1 MLLSTETGGLRIK
14 YDDKIAIKMIKD
26 AGFDAFDYSF
36 CYLKGQPEKDML
48 DDNYIE
54 RAHELRAYADEIGI
68 VCNQSHAPLD
78 FKYTDETDL
87 SNENFLRNVRAI
99 EVASILGA
107 KSIIFHGL
115 GIVYAHDIDYIEYNT
130 KYLRSYLPYCEKYNM
145 KISYENSC
153 AISKDMKAI
162 PIPGVHT
169 AEEYMRFIDS
179 LDNRWFNIC
188 VDTGHLAV
196 VGMEPVEFISG
207 LTNDYLC
214 ALHIHENDG
223 TRDQHLIPYTL
234 GKFNW
239 DKITEALKKI
249 DYKGDFTLE
258 SSTFFAYI
266 PDELLPSALKYAADL
281 GRLLIK
287 KIEEA

>member
-1 MLLSTETGGLRIK
+1 MLLSTETSGLRLK

-26 AGFDAFDYSF
+26 AGFDAFDGSL
-36 CYLKGQPEKDML
+36 CYMKGQPEKDLL

-54 RAHELRAYADEIGI
+54 RAKELRAYADEIGI
-68 VCNQSHAPLD
+68 VCNQTHAPLD
-78 FKYTDETDL
+78 FQYTDETDL

-99 EVASILGA
+99 EVSSILGA

-188 VDTGHLAV
+188 VDTGHLAAMDASCR
-196 VGMEPVEFISG
+196 MEVTAVQGAKNIFFGGEG
-207 LTNDYLC
+207 LFHTVITGPGRIYLQTMPIVNV
-214 ALHIHENDG
+214 ANAI
-223 TRDQHLIPYTL
+223 RP
-234 GKFNW
+234 
-239 DKITEALKKI
+239 
-249 DYKGDFTLE
+249 
-258 SSTFFAYI
+258 YI
-266 PDELLPSALKYAADL
+266 PTKSD
-281 GRLLIK
+281 
-287 KIEEA
+287 